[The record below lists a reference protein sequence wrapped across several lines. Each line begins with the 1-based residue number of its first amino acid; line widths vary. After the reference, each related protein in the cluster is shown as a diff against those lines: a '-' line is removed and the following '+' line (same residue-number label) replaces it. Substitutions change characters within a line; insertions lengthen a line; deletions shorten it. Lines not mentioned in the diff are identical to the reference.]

1 MALIEH
7 RHCYKGTTNLC
18 AGAAADD
25 AQPQPPGVG
34 AAAATSAT
42 GNDGMA
48 ASPWALSSELLQ
60 PQLVKQQPRHP
71 QEAPEQDRSQRC
83 SLLQDQQ
90 MQRQQ
95 KRQKKDADAF
105 LLPASPSSALA
116 GSLEPESS
124 FIELQQHQEQQE
136 QKQPSPLQDEWVAP
150 WELFIGSGGNSSSS
164 SSSSNRQQRSRGMRQ
179 HLQLFMRCI
188 AKTPAFIA
196 QHVLQH
202 AVLLLHLLQLAAT
215 QVSKLEV
222 WILAAAT
229 GIATAAAAVYIQLS
243 SDFVADLR
251 NGFCRHSFLKSQAAC
266 LAAVPEGFVGEG
278 PWVSWASF
286 FEAEG
291 LGGALLAFVGF
302 VAVSVGA
309 ATAAAAAVAKLAPQA
324 AGSGIADTKV
334 FMRGFRDSTFL
345 SPRVLVVK
353 LLTLSLAVGSGLS
366 LGKEGPMVHIACCVG
381 FLLLGVCQWAAAAL
395 PRAWTRY
402 RQRAAAHWCT
412 LRRSLVLLCL
422 SGRRRVLTDEA
433 ALEAS
438 SPGLRA
444 VQKTRSLSL
453 NRRRHDHAQ
462 TLGPTD
468 PDETTNAILLA
479 ACAAGV
485 GCAFS
490 APIGGLLFAFEEMAG
505 GLGTF
510 ENLFSRCSADASA
523 DPLNLCVR
531 MSTASSSSSS
541 SSSASS
547 QGPTLSDAYRV
558 DASLALELCCVLLC
572 KTLLTVFSFGL
583 MVPAGIFIPALTI
596 GASYGRLLGLL
607 MLRLRPVFASSA
619 ASLGG
624 FATPGAY
631 ALVGA
636 VSFLGGV
643 TQTNI
648 ALIVILI
655 EVTKTSAALALPFL
669 LSLAFAKL
677 LSARAQQGGF
687 YAALIRFKK
696 QPFFFNEGQ
705 VCFDGLSAEE
715 VMKKDVCVVAV
726 DEGLTLASLKALAD
740 TNKRLCGYLH
750 AWQLRLL
757 LQHLLLLEHPLVH
770 AHTLVSFYAFR
781 SAVTVAG
788 GVPLQQR
795 QQKLQEKALR
805 SSVSLLILDQE
816 GGLLQALPLLQMAA
830 DGRLRIP
837 PVIATAAVAAE
848 GGGVACEQAGKL
860 AAAVKCSTGRL
871 PAGCVEMQPQMD
883 PICHPSDRNT
893 AATEGCGSTAA
904 GEALA
909 GHQVFVDLSLLVD
922 EEVLQLPPHTPLLHV
937 YRMFGLLQCETC
949 LISRCGVLEGLIGRK
964 SFLTTM
970 RTPQLDECC

>member
-1 MALIEH
+1 MHQGALCPLPSLVNSAFF
-7 RHCYKGTTNLC
+7 RWLLLGCYGWCSNGSSSSSMEDKQASFSSPRTAC
-18 AGAAADD
+18 PPR
-25 AQPQPPGVG
+25 QQPPGVG

-60 PQLVKQQPRHP
+60 PQLPKQQPRHP
-71 QEAPEQDRSQRC
+71 QEAPEQDRSQ
-83 SLLQDQQ
+83 
-90 MQRQQ
+90 
-95 KRQKKDADAF
+95 
-105 LLPASPSSALA
+105 
-116 GSLEPESS
+116 
-124 FIELQQHQEQQE
+124 
-136 QKQPSPLQDEWVAP
+136 
-150 WELFIGSGGNSSSS
+150 
-164 SSSSNRQQRSRGMRQ
+164 RQQRSRGMRQ

-291 LGGALLAFVGF
+291 
-302 VAVSVGA
+302 
-309 ATAAAAAVAKLAPQA
+309 
-324 AGSGIADTKV
+324 IADTKV

-381 FLLLGVCQWAAAAL
+381 FLLLGVCQ
-395 PRAWTRY
+395 
-402 RQRAAAHWCT
+402 
-412 LRRSLVLLCL
+412 
-422 SGRRRVLTDEA
+422 RRVLTDEA

-485 GCAFS
+485 LGGVLGPVFVRLCMKWLRLHKAFLGSTVNPVAEAALVAAIS
-490 APIGGLLFAFEEMAG
+490 AVVNHALPMMRHTSSVLL
-505 GLGTF
+505 
-510 ENLFSRCSADASA
+510 
-523 DPLNLCVR
+523 
-531 MSTASSSSSS
+531 
-541 SSSASS
+541 
-547 QGPTLSDAYRV
+547 GPTLSDAYRV

-705 VCFDGLSAEE
+705 VRFPSQGAQQHSPYAYTLSNPHVGLPSTRVPACSCVQVCFDGLSAEE

-740 TNKRLCGYLH
+740 TCSFHGFPLVLSRSNKRLCGYLH

-848 GGGVACEQAGKL
+848 GGGVACKQAGKL
-860 AAAVKCSTGRL
+860 AAAVNCSTGRL

-893 AATEGCGSTAA
+893 AATEGCGSTAV